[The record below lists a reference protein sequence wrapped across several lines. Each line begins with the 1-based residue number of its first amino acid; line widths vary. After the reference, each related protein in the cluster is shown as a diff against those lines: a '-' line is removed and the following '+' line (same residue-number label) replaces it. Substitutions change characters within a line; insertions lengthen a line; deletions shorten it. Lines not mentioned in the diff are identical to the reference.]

1 MKIRPSRSG
10 KSEFLAVYNKAFDEV
25 IMMQKGDKHRLYN
38 LRCSQLPYCPRSV
51 LANYGTRGL
60 HQPVD
65 LSMAYYTSVGTTV
78 HTVMQTYLPQLGNF
92 LADYEC
98 KECGKK
104 YPLSHVHECCG
115 MPTQYEEVTIDIGT
129 VNGKNGI
136 QGHIDGIFKDSKGNY
151 FILDFKT
158 CTSYGGPQK
167 ERNPGENYMR
177 QVKAYAVLLKKQ
189 YKIRVKGVMLVFI
202 PRDNPRK
209 VYVWEKELSD
219 QDFVEA
225 KKELLRDRTLHRK
238 TMVASTIEELMELA
252 KTNCGSDYCKYCK
265 LKPMEM
271 KKIFTR
277 ILKRDVLPI
286 IR

>member
-129 VNGKNGI
+129 VNGRNGI
-136 QGHIDGIFKDSKGNY
+136 QGHIDGIFRDSAGHMW
-151 FILDFKT
+151 IVDFKT
-158 CTSYGGPQK
+158 CTLYGGPKK
-167 ERNPGENYMR
+167 ERDPGEGYKR
-177 QVKAYAVLLKKQ
+177 QIRAYAVLLKKQ
-189 YKIRVKGVMLVFI
+189 YRIRVKGVMLIFI

-209 VYVWEKELSD
+209 ISVWEQEMNDNDFKQGVVEL
-219 QDFVEA
+219 
-225 KKELLRDRTLHRK
+225 KKDKALHRK
-238 TMVASTIEELMELA
+238 TMVASTLEEVMELA
-252 KTNCGSDYCKYCK
+252 KTNCGSTYCDYCKMPK
-265 LKPMEM
+265 LDFRNVAKRAL
-271 KKIFTR
+271 KK
-277 ILKRDVLPI
+277 LPI
-286 IR
+286 IKD